1 MVNGINQLSME
12 PLLET
17 NYEWNRWT
25 PIIYNYIIYWGAF
38 KKVK

>member
-25 PIIYNYIIYWGAF
+25 PIIYNYII
-38 KKVK
+38 